1 MEHSI
6 LKEREN
12 KFLFNTYARYPIEI
26 KRGQGTKLY
35 DFNGKEYTDL
45 LAGIAVC
52 NLGHANMEIGKAIS
66 EQAKKLVHVSNLF
79 YTKEQIDLAEKLINT
94 TSHMSKVFF
103 CNSGAEANEACI
115 KLARRYFK
123 NIKNQ
128 DKFETITLEGSFH
141 GRTFATMS
149 ATGQEKIKEGFEPLV
164 PGFVHAKPNDLKD
177 IEGKINNKTA
187 AIMIEVIQGE
197 GGIRPLE
204 IDFVKGIEELCKLK
218 GLLFIVDEI
227 QTGIG
232 RTGKMWGFEH
242 YNVKPHIISCAK
254 ALANGL
260 PIGAMMATEE
270 VAKAFGPGTHATTF
284 GGGPVV
290 CMAALKVLEII
301 FRDNLIDRAKKI
313 GEFALSEF
321 KRLQDKYPRLIKEVR
336 GIGLM
341 LGIELTPGVDAKK
354 VFDTIIDKGFIV
366 NLTQGSTLRLLP
378 PLIIKEEEIKAFSN
392 TLDDI
397 LSKL

>member
-26 KRGQGTKLY
+26 KMGQGTKLY

-52 NLGHANMEIGKAIS
+52 NLGHANMEIAKAIS

-94 TSHMSKVFF
+94 TPHMSKVFF

-128 DKFETITLEGSFH
+128 DKFEIITLEGSFH

-313 GEFALSEF
+313 GGFALSEF

-341 LGIELTPGVDAKK
+341 LGIELTPEVDAKK

-378 PLIIKEEEIKAFSN
+378 PLIIEEEEIKAFSN

>member
-26 KRGQGTKLY
+26 KMGQGTKLY

-52 NLGHANMEIGKAIS
+52 NLGHANMEIAKAIS
-66 EQAKKLVHVSNLF
+66 DQAKRLVHVSNLF

-94 TSHMSKVFF
+94 TPHMSKVFF

-128 DKFETITLEGSFH
+128 DKFEIITLEGSFH

-313 GEFALSEF
+313 GGFALSEF
-321 KRLQDKYPRLIKEVR
+321 KRLQDKYPKLIKEVR

-341 LGIELTPGVDAKK
+341 LGIELTPEVDAKK

-378 PLIIKEEEIKAFSN
+378 PLIIDEEEIKAFSN
-392 TLDDI
+392 SLDDI

>member
-1 MEHSI
+1 MEYSI

-52 NLGHANMEIGKAIS
+52 NLGHANMEIAKAIS

-94 TSHMSKVFF
+94 TPHMSKVFF

-123 NIKNQ
+123 KIKNQ
-128 DKFETITLEGSFH
+128 EKFEIITLEGSFH

-197 GGIRPLE
+197 GGIRPLKR
-204 IDFVKGIEELCKLK
+204 DFVKGIEDLCKLK

-290 CMAALKVLEII
+290 CRAALKVLEII

-313 GEFALSEF
+313 GEFALSEL
-321 KRLQDKYPRLIKEVR
+321 KRLQDKYPTLIKEVR

-341 LGIELTPGVDAKK
+341 LGIELTPEVDAKK

-378 PLIIKEEEIKAFSN
+378 PLIIEEEEIKAFSN

-397 LSKL
+397 LSNL